1 MSSQVDIQMSAYMR
15 FEGTFSIADKI
26 ERCEAGSGFWCGN
39 MTAVCVYGQM
49 RCDQADGC
57 FDGGTDEIGCPAP
70 RNYTLSPPRRIR
82 SAFSVYLPWTALGI
96 IPLILLFVLG
106 LICTPRKTLD
116 DYADEDEMDA
126 LKIHSPSSPLSSSTN
141 SSASLVSEAD
151 SLKSVHSVL
160 VLSYTPCSQSNC
172 HSSHMVH
179 QHNHRR
185 CQSVQC
191 PVGLPR
197 WSSQPDRLAR
207 ESAPRN
213 SGCSS
218 CMDHGRPS
226 TGRTVALV
234 QRSAFRDT
242 TKSISSPRAVSF
254 QLPSRPQT
262 TVESSLKQQ
271 LQVRVLHSYGS
282 STTDLS
288 TDTISVA
295 RSSVNA
301 DIHSGNPPE
310 PVQSGRKDGC
320 RSADIR
326 GVENKSFALPAHL
339 ELPTLQLR
347 PEHLSLPD
355 PRRRNETPDT
365 PRLSKKLNGTHHRD
379 SADSRTKR
387 FPASKVKSKVDEL
400 PLSRPISGL
409 SSSGLSLSNVSNTS
423 SNTTESD
430 REDCTPFR
438 RPDKI
443 GHDPLSVKQQLVV
456 KCGSNPPNGFLPE
469 IVIAKTREVSSPRAH
484 TNNSTIQS
492 DYIVL

>member
-1 MSSQVDIQMSAYMR
+1 MSSIVLMC
-15 FEGTFSIADKI
+15 KPL
-26 ERCEAGSGFWCGN
+26 
-39 MTAVCVYGQM
+39 
-49 RCDQADGC
+49 
-57 FDGGTDEIGCPAP
+57 GGTDDGI
-70 RNYTLSPPRRIR
+70 
-82 SAFSVYLPWTALGI
+82 ALGI

-179 QHNHRR
+179 QNNHRQ

-191 PVGLPR
+191 PVRLPR
-197 WSSQPDRLAR
+197 WSSQPDRLTR
-207 ESAPRN
+207 ESARRN
-213 SGCSS
+213 SSCSS

-226 TGRTVALV
+226 AGRTVALV

-254 QLPSRPQT
+254 QLPSQPRT
-262 TVESSLKQQ
+262 AVESTSKQ
-271 LQVRVLHSYGS
+271 LQVRVLHSHGS
-282 STTDLS
+282 STTNLS

-295 RSSVNA
+295 RPSVSA
-301 DIHSGNPPE
+301 DIHSVNPPE
-310 PVQSGRKDGC
+310 PVQSDRKDGC
-320 RSADIR
+320 RSANFR
-326 GVENKSFALPAHL
+326 GVENKSFALPAHF

-365 PRLSKKLNGTHHRD
+365 PRLSTKLSGTHHRD

-409 SSSGLSLSNVSNTS
+409 SSSGLSLSNISNTS

-443 GHDPLSVKQQLVV
+443 GHDPLSAKQQLIV

-469 IVIAKTREVSSPRAH
+469 IVIEKSKLALTEVAL
-484 TNNSTIQS
+484 QS
-492 DYIVL
+492 ESVD